1 MKIIKKNVN
10 KFGLPLCVIH
20 KVKSHK
26 WQGNNLQ
33 QA

>member
-10 KFGLPLCVIH
+10 KFGLPLCVIR

-26 WQGNNLQ
+26 WQDNNLQ